1 MKKFIYLIVL
11 ALILGLVLTGCS
23 LLSNISQVPTN
34 EQSGITYLT
43 KHTEGDPFSTDLIAD
58 GRDLEIDV
66 GDVLVWND
74 GTTLYV
80 KYVVNDPW
88 CLTETHLQV
97 ATSLDEIPQKNGNP
111 IPGKFEENNKHDC
124 ITEVVYMYNLFGKEW
139 DFEDELYIAAHAK
152 VQNDSVPVEWDLDN
166 NPISWWTE
174 SAWAYGADFAG
185 KNWATYF
192 TYTVQQLPE
201 YGLVLW
207 LDANAITGLNDGVKV
222 ATWDDLSGEDNHAT
236 QTTEANKPTYKG
248 NVLNS
253 KPVVRFD
260 GVNDHLIIDALLAG
274 GTSSRTIFIVAKS
287 DTIGN
292 KAMFMLNGDRS
303 GTANA
308 RFYDIT
314 PEIWVRVFGN
324 QQFHES
330 FPTEFAILT
339 IGNAENAKV
348 NEIYG
353 WLDESLLT
361 AVGSANGDTTLN
373 ILGTRSSIGTILND
387 ITTYA
392 WKGDIA
398 EILVYNR
405 ELYDSEREMVEAY
418 LSAKYG
424 L

>member
-1 MKKFIYLIVL
+1 MKKYYFLIIV

-23 LLSNISQVPTN
+23 LLSNIGQAPVTG
-34 EQSGITYLT
+34 QSGITYLT
-43 KHTEGDPFSTDLIAD
+43 KHTEGDPFSTNLIAD
-58 GRDLEIDV
+58 GRDLAIDV

-74 GTTLYV
+74 GTTLHV
-80 KYVVNDPW
+80 KYVVTAPW
-88 CLTETHLQV
+88 CLTETHLHV
-97 ATSLDEIPQKNGNP
+97 ATVLGEIPQKNGNP
-111 IPGKFEENNKHDC
+111 IPGKFEENDKHDC
-124 ITEVVYMYNLFGKEW
+124 ISEVEYMYDLLGKEW
-139 DFEDELYIAAHAK
+139 DFEDKLYIAAHAK
-152 VQNDSVPVEWDLDN
+152 AQNNSVIVGYDININEIYW
-166 NPISWWTE
+166 SET
-174 SAWAYGADFAG
+174 AWAAGSDFSG

-207 LDANAITGLNDGVKV
+207 LDANAITGLSDGAKV